1 MVLYNP
7 KFIYIFGL
15 YIECV
20 ERCYVFLAIQRVVYI
35 FLFLI
40 NGVDLKHMF
49 DLPTNKMDIN
59 QN

>member
-7 KFIYIFGL
+7 KFIYVFGL

-20 ERCYVFLAIQRVVYI
+20 ERCYVFLAIQRVVYN

-49 DLPTNKMDIN
+49 DLPMNKMDIN